1 MSWLMSCDS
10 SSQLLDRRECSSF
23 QAGKLV
29 LLCWDAGPAF
39 DPWGMLLSPD
49 SLLL

>member
-10 SSQLLDRRECSSF
+10 PSQLLDRRECSSF

-29 LLCWDAGPAF
+29 LLCWDAGPAS
-39 DPWGMLLSPD
+39 DPWGIATFS
-49 SLLL
+49 